1 MALCLNFQNFYLP
14 RSKQDESCYPH
25 LSLAHVREVVT
36 TFVFGSC
43 YSFLDSFLVDS
54 LDKVNTFILPLCLL
68 SMVHIPYDLLCIQYK
83 SFNLVNYTLIKDIG
97 SNMSRAMLLFQFSIK
112 ITWFNLVNRYLNLSH
127 LKYKSAHLIKQFG
140 LLDWNIVSVVLV
152 FGPSY
157 SIIHWTEQ
165 TFDLQSTNLTR
176 QEDKYQFKL
185 TANLSSFPPS
195 CIRICPRISMATSL
209 LLTKF

>member
-1 MALCLNFQNFYLP
+1 MSSQAVRFLLGPLLWTATCLLCCWKFFDWVVTTTIILPSLNQRGNFASILALCLNFQNFYLP

-112 ITWFNLVNRYLNLSH
+112 IT
-127 LKYKSAHLIKQFG
+127 
-140 LLDWNIVSVVLV
+140 
-152 FGPSY
+152 
-157 SIIHWTEQ
+157 
-165 TFDLQSTNLTR
+165 
-176 QEDKYQFKL
+176 
-185 TANLSSFPPS
+185 
-195 CIRICPRISMATSL
+195 
-209 LLTKF
+209 